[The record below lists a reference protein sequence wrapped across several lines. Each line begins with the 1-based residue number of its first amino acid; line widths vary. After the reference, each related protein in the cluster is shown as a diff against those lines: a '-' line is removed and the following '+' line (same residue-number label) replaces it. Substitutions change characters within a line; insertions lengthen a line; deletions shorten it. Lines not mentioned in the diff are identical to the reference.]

1 MTATGWQSHP
11 GEYDDQDLRFVD
23 ALLQQISATYK
34 VDERQVFATGLSN
47 GGMFCYLLLVLRPEL
62 FAAFSPVAATDV
74 PCPKWARVPRPVLI
88 THGSA
93 DPISL
98 SWAQRARNQ
107 LQRLNGCAPT
117 TSAAIPDPCA
127 SVPPVIL
134 RVHSGGHEW
143 PDGTTQAIVR
153 FFKEHPLSAP
163 ASPPP
168 PASDPDP
175 GPAFAGSGRAG
186 FFGEGGE
193 AAAARF
199 LFPEGL
205 ALAGDGGLFVADT
218 GNQRIRTIGPDGVI
232 RTVAGRAASSG
243 FYPPDTEGIPAVRAV
258 EPDRRDRNIGPSLT
272 GRTQ

>member
-1 MTATGWQSHP
+1 
-11 GEYDDQDLRFVD
+11 
-23 ALLQQISATYK
+23 
-34 VDERQVFATGLSN
+34 
-47 GGMFCYLLLVLRPEL
+47 
-62 FAAFSPVAATDV
+62 
-74 PCPKWARVPRPVLI
+74 
-88 THGSA
+88 
-93 DPISL
+93 
-98 SWAQRARNQ
+98 
-107 LQRLNGCAPT
+107 
-117 TSAAIPDPCA
+117 
-127 SVPPVIL
+127 VIL